1 MKKILMAATLL
12 ATLGAASAQSGTVE
26 LGLTGG
32 YSGGLGGEAFVHVPN
47 VAGPV
52 GVKLSGSY
60 SAADGI
66 NDSAILGLGTVGDII
81 GSGIVTESGSH
92 TVLGLDGTYRLGQIA
107 HGADATLYA
116 GGRYSMFSASLNATD
131 GTGSMTYSSN
141 AFGVGAGLQVAYPV
155 ARSVSLVGDMGVDQF
170 FDGDITYRDSITGTS
185 ETSKP
190 GDANYSTQN
199 NLLNQPGTVFKAKV
213 GVKIRL

>member
-1 MKKILMAATLL
+1 MKKILMLVTL

-52 GVKLSGSY
+52 GVKVSGSY

-66 NDSAILGLGTVGDII
+66 NDNANVGLVTVADSKAAGY
-81 GSGIVTESGSH
+81 VTESGSQM
-92 TVLGLDGTYRLGQIA
+92 VLGLDGTYRLGQLA
-107 HGADATLYA
+107 PGADATLYA
-116 GGRYSMFSASLNATD
+116 GGRYGKFSASLDATD
-131 GTGSMTYSSN
+131 GSGSSTYATN

-155 ARSVSLVGDMGVDQF
+155 AGNVSLLGDLGVDQF
-170 FDGDITYRDSITGTS
+170 FDGDITYTDTRTGIT

-190 GDANYSTQN
+190 GDAAYATQN
-199 NLLNQPGTVFKAKV
+199 ELLNQPGTVFKARV
-213 GVKIRL
+213 GVKVRL